1 MMAQQPSMRNYS
13 TDLRLARRHGNNV
26 DGLAKLDVLQFLAP
40 KYAPACILLLTDGRF
55 RPQAD
60 IQSAYFLAWDPLIV
74 LTNHR
79 RFVQINWI
87 GDDDLPIQANSRRCS
102 T

>member
-55 RPQAD
+55 RPKAD
-60 IQSAYFLAWDPLIV
+60 VRLFVTSLSQGSNSASYSAARTLAPLRT
-74 LTNHR
+74 LMR
-79 RFVQINWI
+79 
-87 GDDDLPIQANSRRCS
+87 P
-102 T
+102 